1 VSEATITRTVALY
14 PTRVFV
20 QWDVQSDESGPF
32 FVDVLRAGG
41 PAGPWEAVA
50 VGLRDAYNFVDE
62 QFDLP
67 PPPSPPSNPNG
78 RGPVTLFSLSRDV
91 FYMVTV
97 TPPSGTPKAFSS
109 RPVPIEPGLDKRT
122 RLLKRK
128 LLRDLSVGFKRLNG
142 VPLSLLKRRRWGPRC
157 PDCWDPTLR
166 EATREHCPTCFG
178 TGFEGGYWAPVRVR
192 GRREAATVQTQLS
205 AHGETDVEYADFL
218 LLDFPRLE
226 YKDVV
231 IDLRSGDRYEV
242 QRMTPTQLKGV
253 TVHQKLTTSLLGR
266 DSVEYEVPV
275 DLVESPGL
283 Y

>member
-1 VSEATITRTVALY
+1 MSQATITRTVALY
-14 PTRVFV
+14 PTRVFI
-20 QWDVQSDESGPF
+20 QWDVQSDESGLF
-32 FVDVLRAGG
+32 FVDVFRAGG

-50 VGLRDAYNFVDE
+50 VGLREAYNFVDE

-67 PPPSPPSNPNG
+67 PPSSPPSNPNG
-78 RGPVTLFSLSRDV
+78 REPVTLFSLSRDI
-91 FYMVTV
+91 FYMVTI
-97 TPPSGTPKAFSS
+97 TPPSGTPEAFSS

-166 EATREHCPTCFG
+166 EATMEHCPTCFG
-178 TGFEGGYWAPVRVR
+178 TGFERGYWAPVQAR

-253 TVHQKLTTSLLGR
+253 TVHQKLTASLLGR
-266 DSVEYEVPV
+266 NSIEYEVPV
-275 DLVESPGL
+275 DLIESPGL

>member
-1 VSEATITRTVALY
+1 MSSVAITRTTALY
-14 PTRVFV
+14 PTRVFI

-32 FVDVLRAGG
+32 LVDVFRAGG

-50 VGLRDAYNFVDE
+50 EGLREAYNFVDDR
-62 QFDLP
+62 FDL
-67 PPPSPPSNPNG
+67 PPSPPSNANG
-78 RGPVTLFSLSRDV
+78 REPVTLFSLSRDV
-91 FYMVTV
+91 FYTVTV
-97 TPPSGTPKAFSS
+97 TPPSGTSAAFSS
-109 RPVPIEPGLDKRT
+109 RPVSVEPGLDKRT

-128 LLRDLSVGFKRLNG
+128 LLRDLSVGFRRLNG

-157 PDCWDPTLR
+157 PACWDPTLR

-178 TGFEGGYWAPVRVR
+178 TGFEGGYWAPIRVR

-205 AHGETDVEYADFL
+205 AHGETDVEFADFI

-242 QRMTPTQLKGV
+242 QRMTPTELKGV
-253 TVHQKLTTSLLGR
+253 TVHQKLTASLLGR
-266 DSVEYEVPV
+266 NSVEYEVPV